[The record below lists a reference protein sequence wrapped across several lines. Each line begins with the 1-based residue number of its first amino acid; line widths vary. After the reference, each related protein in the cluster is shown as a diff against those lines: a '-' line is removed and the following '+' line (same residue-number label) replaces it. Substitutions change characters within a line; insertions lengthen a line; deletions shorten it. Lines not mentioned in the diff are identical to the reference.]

1 MHVSIFNLPTFNF
14 LFPIPF
20 RGDSFA
26 PGSVSS
32 VDSDGNVST
41 SGIVPVLSSAK
52 LLLSASL
59 ELVPKNGIL
68 Y

>member
-1 MHVSIFNLPTFNF
+1 MFQSSVFLNFNS

-26 PGSVSS
+26 PGSVST
-32 VDSDGNVST
+32 VDSNGNNMST

-52 LLLSASL
+52 LLSSESL
-59 ELVPKNGIL
+59 ELVPKNGVL